1 MRRAHRTAHRMLW
14 PVLAVLVGVALATSL
29 VMRAPPPPP
38 PSTPAAIEG
47 QR

>member
-14 PVLAVLVGVALATSL
+14 PALALLVGVAVAMSL
-29 VMRAPPPPP
+29 VMRAPPPPA
-38 PSTPAAIEG
+38 TPAAIEG

>member
-1 MRRAHRTAHRMLW
+1 MLW

-38 PSTPAAIEG
+38 PAPSTPAAIEG